1 MKTPVEELFELLWNT
16 PKDKFTWYAIRKKML
31 DKEKEVMRNFGIRCI
46 DGYYSGSSSEE
57 DLIEMFFAKKF
68 FQEDF
73 TEFFDKTFNPTK
85 EK

>member
-1 MKTPVEELFELLWNT
+1 
-16 PKDKFTWYAIRKKML
+16 
-31 DKEKEVMRNFGIRCI
+31 MRNFGIRCI